1 MILAKTIL
9 TLNNCRR
16 VDNGLMRCCEQL
28 LYIWLISHLG
38 TKMLLFNNFKWFSQ
52 RLLEI
57 AKQEEW
63 KDAQRELESKIAR
76 NPARRSEVECPIYES
91 YIFLDELQANN
102 TSHSY
107 YFFNMKKK
115 MKRLSSS
122 KPQL

>member
-1 MILAKTIL
+1 
-9 TLNNCRR
+9 
-16 VDNGLMRCCEQL
+16 
-28 LYIWLISHLG
+28 
-38 TKMLLFNNFKWFSQ
+38 MLLFNNFKWFSQ

-57 AKQEEW
+57 AKQQEW

-115 MKRLSSS
+115 NEKVVFFKTPIMKSPLPLHALECTILIEKEAFSYLLNS
-122 KPQL
+122 K